1 MSVLR
6 IITVSWERL
15 IEAIYSWPYI
25 IHNIIDI
32 NNKEFPVQTLLLV
45 FLASLFVTA
54 KERLEIRYIYIQS
67 ILNAYFYEFEHL
79 SIKNIDLVRIM
90 VMKY

>member
-54 KERLEIRYIYIQS
+54 KERLEIRYIYI
-67 ILNAYFYEFEHL
+67 YTEY
-79 SIKNIDLVRIM
+79 IKYIFL
-90 VMKY
+90 